1 MVALDFGFFGFH
13 VVACMPS
20 SKMAHPLLQL
30 LAQNTTTKQNKANSL
45 QVASNEREVDSV
57 GCVSLNVTT
66 LSQSTM
72 FSALF
77 RSASSRLMWSSRII
91 SSIRN
96 ITPSSSFQQL
106 LIKPSTTS
114 SLFNNITER
123 GLAGKALLKTN
134 KSAAKRFRVRGND
147 RIKRN
152 KAGRSHNTGHKG
164 RKRINQ
170 LAASAPIKGKGI
182 EDRMRRLIRA

>member
-1 MVALDFGFFGFH
+1 
-13 VVACMPS
+13 
-20 SKMAHPLLQL
+20 
-30 LAQNTTTKQNKANSL
+30 
-45 QVASNEREVDSV
+45 
-57 GCVSLNVTT
+57 
-66 LSQSTM
+66 M
-72 FSALF
+72 FSALI
-77 RSASSRLMWSSRII
+77 RSISSSRGVACVASYYHTWSSSLR
-91 SSIRN
+91 
-96 ITPSSSFQQL
+96 ITPSLQQL
-106 LIKPSTTS
+106 SIKPSTS
-114 SLFNNITER
+114 SPFKNITER

>member
-1 MVALDFGFFGFH
+1 
-13 VVACMPS
+13 
-20 SKMAHPLLQL
+20 
-30 LAQNTTTKQNKANSL
+30 
-45 QVASNEREVDSV
+45 
-57 GCVSLNVTT
+57 
-66 LSQSTM
+66 M
-72 FSALF
+72 FSALL
-77 RSASSRLMWSSRII
+77 RSASSRLMWSSTI

-96 ITPSSSFQQL
+96 ITPSSSSSFQQL

-114 SLFNNITER
+114 SLFNNNITER

>member
-1 MVALDFGFFGFH
+1 
-13 VVACMPS
+13 
-20 SKMAHPLLQL
+20 
-30 LAQNTTTKQNKANSL
+30 
-45 QVASNEREVDSV
+45 
-57 GCVSLNVTT
+57 
-66 LSQSTM
+66 M
-72 FSALF
+72 FSAFL
-77 RSASSRLMWSSRII
+77 RSISSSRLMMSSKGGVAGVPSYYHTWS
-91 SSIRN
+91 SSIRI
-96 ITPSSSFQQL
+96 ITPSLSFQQL
-106 LIKPSTTS
+106 PSSPS
-114 SLFNNITER
+114 SPFNNITER

>member
-1 MVALDFGFFGFH
+1 
-13 VVACMPS
+13 
-20 SKMAHPLLQL
+20 
-30 LAQNTTTKQNKANSL
+30 
-45 QVASNEREVDSV
+45 
-57 GCVSLNVTT
+57 
-66 LSQSTM
+66 M
-72 FSALF
+72 FSAFL
-77 RSASSRLMWSSRII
+77 RSISSSRLMMSPKGGVAGVPSYYHTWS
-91 SSIRN
+91 SSIRI

-106 LIKPSTTS
+106 PSSPS
-114 SLFNNITER
+114 SLFNITER

>member
-1 MVALDFGFFGFH
+1 
-13 VVACMPS
+13 
-20 SKMAHPLLQL
+20 
-30 LAQNTTTKQNKANSL
+30 
-45 QVASNEREVDSV
+45 
-57 GCVSLNVTT
+57 
-66 LSQSTM
+66 M
-72 FSALF
+72 FSALL
-77 RSASSRLMWSSRII
+77 RSTSSRLMMSKRVASGVASYHQTWSST
-91 SSIRN
+91 IRN
-96 ITPSSSFQQL
+96 ITPSSFQQ
-106 LIKPSTTS
+106 LIKPSK
-114 SLFNNITER
+114 SLFNITER

>member
-1 MVALDFGFFGFH
+1 M
-13 VVACMPS
+13 
-20 SKMAHPLLQL
+20 
-30 LAQNTTTKQNKANSL
+30 
-45 QVASNEREVDSV
+45 
-57 GCVSLNVTT
+57 
-66 LSQSTM
+66 M
-72 FSALF
+72 FSAFL
-77 RSASSRLMWSSRII
+77 RSISSRRIMPKGVAAGVPSYYHTWSST
-91 SSIRN
+91 IRN

-106 LIKPSTTS
+106 PSSQS
-114 SLFNNITER
+114 SPFKNISER